1 MKSNHERD
9 REIPQCNTVRVGTVN
24 SVVRQ
29 CEKRFRVDGGF
40 TLLEIVVALAILGLS
55 LTVTMELIS
64 GAFTNISRINQYFL
78 ASNHAVNVMNEMLI
92 SPDVKGPMQNS
103 GVFEDGYQ
111 WTANVMEKVLPPEP
125 VPTPQPYVPMVILL
139 EIQVDVRWQQ
149 NARSHVYT
157 LKSMRVV
164 SSMEGELP
172 GLSTPSL
179 QSSPQRQQGTF
190 NPDPANRERLGPRR
204 PSSRRG
210 GNIEPDE

>member
-1 MKSNHERD
+1 
-9 REIPQCNTVRVGTVN
+9 
-24 SVVRQ
+24 
-29 CEKRFRVDGGF
+29 
-40 TLLEIVVALAILGLS
+40 

-92 SPDVKGPMQNS
+92 SPEVKGPMQNS

-111 WTANVMEKVLPPEP
+111 WSANVVEKVLPPDP
-125 VPTPQPYVPMVILL
+125 VPTSQPYMPIVTLL
-139 EIQVDVRWQQ
+139 EIQVDVRWRQ
-149 NARSHVYT
+149 NERSHVYS

-164 SSMEGELP
+164 SLMDGELP

-179 QSSPQRQQGTF
+179 PSSKQRQQGTF

-204 PSSRRG
+204 SGSRLG
-210 GNIEPDE
+210 GSIEPDE